1 MEKEFIINQMK
12 IFYMKVIILM
22 IIKKEIENIF
32 MKKVIII

>member
-22 IIKKEIENIF
+22 IIKKEMENIF